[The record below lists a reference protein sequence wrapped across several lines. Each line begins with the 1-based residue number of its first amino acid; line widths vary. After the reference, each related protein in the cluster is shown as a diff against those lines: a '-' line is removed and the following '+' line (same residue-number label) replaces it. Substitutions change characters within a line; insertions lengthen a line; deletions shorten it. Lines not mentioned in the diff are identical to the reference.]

1 MNVTGGARRRES
13 TRLPKSK
20 TSGSKSKGSKSKGTK
35 NKGTKNKVVK
45 NTRPVTL
52 PKTARALSKK
62 SKSFNRLKAS
72 RASGTMSLTEL
83 QFIAKSRGIP
93 FGGLTKTKL
102 VRKINNY
109 F

>member
-1 MNVTGGARRRES
+1 MNITGGV
-13 TRLPKSK
+13 RLRVRKQTSVKLRKSK
-20 TSGSKSKGSKSKGTK
+20 KIKVSKKSIK
-35 NKGTKNKVVK
+35 
-45 NTRPVTL
+45 PTL

-62 SKSFNRLKAS
+62 SRSFKRLKAS
-72 RASGTMSLTEL
+72 RASGIMSLTEL